1 MAGNV
6 SSNSTET
13 DNFDDMIQPI
23 VTICFSLIG
32 ITGFIGMHN
41 ICTLTNTQYQI
52 IYTHKLF
59 MFWIKWKKIFS
70 FTGNT
75 LVIFVVLLNPQMRS
89 TTNMLII
96 NLAIA
101 DLLFVIFCVPFTAID
116 YVSDTWPLGNIW
128 CKIIQYLIIVTALA
142 SIYTLVLM
150 SLDRFLA
157 VVYPISSRSLRN
169 ERNAF
174 TAITILWLIIL
185 SASIPVIFAHGVV
198 VSRSTTTNRTTKREQ
213 IPFFSFILLAFP
225 HNNNNKKTKNNQNNA
240 KNMKRKPLNI
250 HSS

>member
-1 MAGNV
+1 MDIL
-6 SSNSTET
+6 NSTKLADQCPTNET
-13 DNFDDMIQPI
+13 DDTFVETIRPV

-32 ITGFIGMHN
+32 ITGF
-41 ICTLTNTQYQI
+41 L
-52 IYTHKLF
+52 
-59 MFWIKWKKIFS
+59 
-70 FTGNT
+70 GNT

-116 YVSDTWPLGNIW
+116 YVADEWPLGNAW
-128 CKIIQYLIIVTALA
+128 CKIVQYLIIVTALA

-169 ERNAF
+169 ERNALK
-174 TAITILWLIIL
+174 AITILWLLIL
-185 SASIPVIFAHGVV
+185 STAIPVIFAHGVV
-198 VSRSTTTNRTTKREQ
+198 VSTSEQ
-213 IPFFSFILLAFP
+213 LKNLCTIFLLF
-225 HNNNNKKTKNNQNNA
+225 
-240 KNMKRKPLNI
+240 LVY
-250 HSS
+250 SE